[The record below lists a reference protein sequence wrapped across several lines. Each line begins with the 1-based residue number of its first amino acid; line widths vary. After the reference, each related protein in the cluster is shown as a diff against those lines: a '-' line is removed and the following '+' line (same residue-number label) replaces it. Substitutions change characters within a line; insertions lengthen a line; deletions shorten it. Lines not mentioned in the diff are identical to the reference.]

1 MKLRY
6 VQFQPALDMLNG
18 NYISMNAEQRGVY
31 LSLKLYL
38 YANGGKCPFDIEQLK
53 KITNCE
59 NFETVWKKVKKEFVV
74 KNSNISNKTVKKD
87 LRKAKKFAQ
96 AKRKAGLASG
106 RVRRTALQ
114 QRLNTARTQHELSKV
129 KKTEGNVIE
138 VKENNTCEFVRDKSS
153 HSPNS
158 SRFLTGHFQLYE
170 NICRIIPPKNQS
182 DRTSFSDIAKWVVH
196 EIKEGRFD
204 DDVLGRVL
212 DYATEAAVA
221 RGKSAAIFTA
231 ILQKNIGWH
240 RSKKL

>member
-1 MKLRY
+1 MKIQY
-6 VQFQPALDMLNG
+6 VQFQPTLDLLNI
-18 NYISMNAEQRGVY
+18 NFLSMSAEQRGVY

-38 YANGGKCPFDIEQLK
+38 YANGGKCPLDLEQLK

-59 NFETVWKKVKKEFVV
+59 NVEEVWKKIKKEFVV
-74 KNSNISNKTVKKD
+74 KKSLISNKNVNSD

-106 RVRRTALQ
+106 KVRRTAFE
-114 QRLNTARTQHELSKV
+114 QRSSSVRTEHELSKG
-129 KKTEGNVIE
+129 KETEGKVIE
-138 VKENNTCEFVRDKSS
+138 VKENITSEFVRDKSS
-153 HSPNS
+153 HSPNTLQ
-158 SRFLTGHFQLYE
+158 FLTGHFQLYE
-170 NICRIIPPKNQS
+170 NICKIIPPKNQS

-204 DDVLGRVL
+204 DDVLGKVIG
-212 DYATEAAVA
+212 YAREAAAA
-221 RGKSAAIFTA
+221 RGRSAAIFTA